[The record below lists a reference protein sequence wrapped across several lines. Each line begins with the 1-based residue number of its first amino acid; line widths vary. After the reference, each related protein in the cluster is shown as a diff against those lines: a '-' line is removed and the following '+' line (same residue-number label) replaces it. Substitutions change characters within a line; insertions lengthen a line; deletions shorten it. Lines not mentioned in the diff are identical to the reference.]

1 MQSNMK
7 TLQRSYFRDAVL
19 VELVF
24 LCSEICGEGIRAA
37 NHLHIG
43 NSDRVFAP
51 AVVSVV
57 RWSP

>member
-1 MQSNMK
+1 MK

>member
-1 MQSNMK
+1 MK

-37 NHLHIG
+37 NHLNMSG
-43 NSDRVFAP
+43 NNNRVFAP